1 MLPPGYVALH
11 RVMSSSK
18 VSCLLLLAASGLL
31 LAGSTAADTPAGYGA
46 SLANVYGGYIRIAA
60 LKEACDVAVP
70 ATRATSA
77 KAYAGWEAQHRA
89 LLQDLQ
95 QRVHAMIRGN
105 SRDKDEYVRNIG
117 KYEGEILLQ
126 RKEYRDDLL
135 TLGKSDLRQ
144 QCEHLPEMLK
154 SPGADLARTYAADLK
169 VIRAYKY
176 Q

>member
-1 MLPPGYVALH
+1 MK
-11 RVMSSSK
+11 MN
-18 VSCLLLLAASGLL
+18 LLMLAAAT
-31 LAGSTAADTPAGYGA
+31 LAAGAAVAVEVPSGYGT
-46 SLANVYGGYIRIAA
+46 SLAKVYGGYIRIAA
-60 LKEACDVAVP
+60 LKEACDTAVP
-70 ATRATSA
+70 ASRAASA

-95 QRVHAMIRGN
+95 QRVHAMIRGS

-135 TLGKSDLRQ
+135 RLGKADLAQ
-144 QCEHLPEMLK
+144 QCQHLPEMLK
-154 SPGADLARTYAADLK
+154 GPDADLTRVYAPDIK
-169 VIRAYKY
+169 VIRAHKY